1 MIKINVKSINIDVRN
16 RSFSLGS
23 NSARV
28 VILITLI
35 LILTG
40 CTSANLGKKK
50 AEDRVELTERQ
61 ISILEQENLPADYEK
76 LTDSQKKSI
85 MAMEELLVYLEDK
98 YDVSF
103 SYAAYYAGSV
113 LEPEHLSARVEN
125 GGKKDIVTVTRKYSD
140 EGEVSISDD
149 YPSVAARGIYRTF
162 LNDKMDEMVGSE
174 NHFIILGSAYNPS
187 GKNAKS
193 VEELREI
200 DFSIS
205 QNIFLKESSLATTL
219 KEFSMVLRSWLEN
232 EGIGGESRLF
242 LLKEEDF
249 VQLNEENFS
258 KFQLK
263 GAALERESII
273 LD

>member
-61 ISILEQENLPADYEK
+61 ISILEQENLPVDYEK
-76 LTDSQKKSI
+76 LSVSQKKSI

-103 SYAAYYAGSV
+103 SYVGYYTGTV
-113 LEPEHLSARVEN
+113 LEPEHLSARAEN
-125 GGKKDIVTVTRKYSD
+125 GGKSDIVTVTRKYSD

-149 YPSVAARGIYRTF
+149 YPSVAARGIHRTF

-219 KEFSMVLRSWLEN
+219 KEFSMIFKNWLESR
-232 EGIGGESRLF
+232 GIGGESRLF

-249 VQLNEENFS
+249 VQINEENFL